1 MALVRFFAPVE
12 TWLTDKKKKD
22 TWKVKIY
29 PRRWFNPK
37 YKTISCLFG
46 QDLWV
51 AYFFFYLLTLCRFY
65 PQYCPIPVISYPQ
78 LENEL
83 FCNIFYLR
91 HLCDTEKFP
100 DWPIREPVR
109 YCTFQ
114 TNFELALLCNWFKSA
129 CATVKAN
136 ETCRRNR
143 LSRGRILFP
152 RFAAG
157 HACLPR
163 VVITHTIAQFL
174 YHFLFYSLWI

>member
-1 MALVRFFAPVE
+1 M
-12 TWLTDKKKKD
+12 
-22 TWKVKIY
+22 
-29 PRRWFNPK
+29 
-37 YKTISCLFG
+37 FG

-51 AYFFFYLLTLCRFY
+51 AYFFFYLFTLCRFY

-114 TNFELALLCNWFKSA
+114 TNFESALLCNWFKSA
-129 CATVKAN
+129 CATVKAS
-136 ETCRRNR
+136 ETCRQNR
-143 LSRGRILFP
+143 LSRGRILFL

-163 VVITHTIAQFL
+163 VVITHTIAQFISFL
-174 YHFLFYSLWI
+174 TRELRACARASYRYHVGNGIRSLDWSIPVNFFRF